1 MNRRA
6 TSVPAVR
13 VREHRLPHGGRL
25 FSVTLSDGT
34 LISIDLEP
42 ASATRRLSVTPPGGD
57 TATARVTFRDQE
69 ATVVAAILSGMRFV
83 VEGYEEYG
91 DHPVRAIN
99 LRTVTIGPAS
109 PAVGRRLA
117 ELEGPVPGEAQVI
130 GVIRE
135 ETPDLIERDPSLTCQ
150 PGDRLV
156 VVGKPGAMTRIV
168 RFLLGESEDRE
179 GAGSQ
184 PSE

>member
-1 MNRRA
+1 MNRRVA
-6 TSVPAVR
+6 SIPDIR
-13 VREHRLPHGGRL
+13 VREHRLPQGGRL

-34 LISIDLEP
+34 LVSIDLDP
-42 ASATRRLSVTPPGGD
+42 ASAARTLSVTPPGTD
-57 TATARVTFRDQE
+57 TATTRVTFRDQE

-91 DHPVRAIN
+91 DHPVHAVN

-109 PAVGRRLA
+109 PAVGRRL
-117 ELEGPVPGEAQVI
+117 EDLDVPVPGDAEVI

-135 ETPDLIERDPSLTCQ
+135 DTPDLIERDPSLTCR

-156 VVGKPGAMTRIV
+156 VVGRPGAMTKTV
-168 RFLLGESEDRE
+168 RHLLG
-179 GAGSQ
+179 
-184 PSE
+184 